1 MYCKIY
7 IDSNSYSN
15 DQSQNS
21 NKSQSQ
27 LYNFNKADD
36 FFKMSNKS
44 SSSSSFKSQPN
55 QNSVNAKKL
64 NDEIQESIKSKQES
78 LKSSYNSKDKDQDTF
93 DRNNEVVNPIIS
105 ANNIKHTT
113 DQHQITFSQLTQGNS
128 GQRYFPANK
137 EQEQQKETAGF
148 NKKDLAHKTHRSQQR
163 RPLVSK
169 KLNNVF
175 THTSKKPII
184 K

>member
-1 MYCKIY
+1 MYYKIY

-36 FFKMSNKS
+36 FFNMSNKS

-93 DRNNEVVNPIIS
+93 IEIMKWLIQLYQQ
-105 ANNIKHTT
+105 TT
-113 DQHQITFSQLTQGNS
+113 
-128 GQRYFPANK
+128 
-137 EQEQQKETAGF
+137 
-148 NKKDLAHKTHRSQQR
+148 
-163 RPLVSK
+163 
-169 KLNNVF
+169 
-175 THTSKKPII
+175 
-184 K
+184 